1 MAFDGIM
8 MTMVRREMSAA
19 LIGSRVSQIYQPA
32 RDELIFSFRTAEGTK
47 KVLIRLTDSP
57 RIHIS
62 SVSVENPPV
71 PPMLCM
77 LLRKRLGGARLC
89 DITQP
94 GNERVLCLHFEALN
108 EIGDREQLRLYIE
121 IMGRYSNAV
130 LTDGEDR
137 VIDTVRRIDFSV
149 SEERVLLPKLP
160 YELPAMQDKLC
171 IEECETDEICARI
184 GERGGD
190 DRAVLNTIQG
200 ISPMIARELVYRAQS
215 GGMGTQ
221 VEALKR
227 MVEQGR
233 GEPTLVYKADGAPMD
248 FCFMDIRQYEGA
260 LSVSRFES
268 YGALLDS
275 FFGDRDRIARMRT
288 KSADISRLL
297 SNTVDRLS
305 RKINLQRADLK
316 KCADREQLRIKGDLL
331 QANLY
336 RIERGA
342 SAVTVENF
350 YAEDNAP
357 MTIALNPTITP
368 AMNAQRFYKEY
379 NKAKTREAMLTQQI
393 EKATEELSYIESV
406 QDALARCESEAELS
420 AIRAEL
426 REQGYLRAQKGTT
439 KRKDKPLPP
448 IGYQSSDG
456 FRILVG
462 RNNKQNDQL
471 TLRTA
476 DKNDLWL
483 HTKGIHGTHVII
495 CAEGREIP
503 DSTVLEAARI
513 AAAHSKGR
521 DSAQVPVDYTR
532 VKNVSKPAGALP
544 GKVIYVSYKTVYVK
558 PFSQEESAR
567 LRADK

>member
-8 MTMVRREMSAA
+8 MTMVRREMSDA

-32 RDELIFSFRTAEGTK
+32 RDELVFAFRTREGSR
-47 KVLIRLTDSP
+47 KVLVRLSDGP
-57 RIHIS
+57 RVHIS
-62 SVSVENPPV
+62 SCSIENPPV

-77 LLRKRLGGARLC
+77 LLRKRLGGARLE

-94 GNERVLCLHFEALN
+94 QNERVLCLHFEAVN
-108 EIGDREQLRLYIE
+108 EIGDREKLKLYIE

-137 VIDTVRRIDFSV
+137 VIDTVKRIDFSE
-149 SEERVLLPKLP
+149 SEQRVLLPKLP
-160 YELPAMQDKLC
+160 YELPQMQDKLW
-171 IEECETDEICARI
+171 IEESSVDAICERI
-184 GERGGD
+184 EVTGGD
-190 DRAVLNTIQG
+190 DRAVLHTIQG
-200 ISPMIARELVYRAQS
+200 VSPMIAREIVYRAADSNMQ
-215 GGMGTQ
+215 TQ
-221 VEALKR
+221 VSWLKAL
-227 MVEQGR
+227 VEEGV
-233 GEPTLVYKADGAPMD
+233 GEPTLVYKADGSPMD

-260 LSVSRFES
+260 LPVKRFDS
-268 YGALLDS
+268 YSELLDT
-275 FFGDRDRIARMRT
+275 FFSDRDRIARMRA
-288 KSADISRLL
+288 KSNDLNKLL
-297 SNTVDRLS
+297 SNTIDRLS

-336 RIERGA
+336 RIERG
-342 SAVTVENF
+342 STAVTVDNF

-357 MTIALNPTITP
+357 MTITLNPTISP

-379 NKAKTREAMLTQQI
+379 NKAKTRETMLTQQI
-393 EKATEELSYIESV
+393 EKATAELSYIESV
-406 QDALARCESEAELS
+406 QDMLSRCETEAELA

-426 REQGYLRAQKGTT
+426 REEGYLKAQKNTA

-448 IGYQSSDG
+448 IEYKSADG

-471 TLRTA
+471 TLHTA
-476 DKNDLWL
+476 QKNDMWL
-483 HTKGIHGTHVII
+483 HTKNIHGTHVII

-503 DSTVLEAARI
+503 DSTILEAAQI

-532 VKNVSKPAGALP
+532 VKNVNKPNGALP
-544 GKVIYVSYKTVYVK
+544 GKVIYVNYNTVYVTPK
-558 PFSQEESAR
+558 KLDR
-567 LRADK
+567 

>member
-8 MTMVRREMSAA
+8 MTMVRREMSEA
-19 LIGSRVSQIYQPA
+19 LADARISQIYQPA
-32 RDELIFSFRTAEGTK
+32 RDELVFSFRTQNGIK
-47 KVLIRLTDSP
+47 KVLLKLSDSP
-57 RIHIS
+57 RIHITTAS
-62 SVSVENPPV
+62 IENPPV

-77 LLRKRLGGARLC
+77 LLRKRLGGAKLTGIR
-89 DITQP
+89 QP
-94 GNERVLCLHFEALN
+94 KNERVLCLCFEAIN
-108 EIGDREQLRLYIE
+108 EIGDREALRLYVE

-130 LTDGEDR
+130 LTDGEDK
-137 VIDTVRRIDFSV
+137 VIDSVKRIDFSS

-160 YELPAMQDKLC
+160 YELPSMQDKLC
-171 IEECETDEICARI
+171 VEECDIDTICERI
-184 GERGGD
+184 EALGSD

-200 ISPMIARELVYRAQS
+200 ISPIIARELVYRAEQS
-215 GGMGTQ
+215 DIRTQ
-221 VEALKR
+221 IEYLKKT
-227 MVEQGR
+227 VGQSR
-233 GEPTLVYKADGAPMD
+233 GEPTLVYKKDGSPMD

-260 LSVSRFES
+260 LEVRHYDT
-268 YGALLDS
+268 YGELLDT
-275 FFGDRDRIARMRT
+275 FFSDRDSIARMKAKSSDLNKLLANSVDRIA
-288 KSADISRLL
+288 
-297 SNTVDRLS
+297 

-336 RIERGA
+336 RIERGS
-342 SAVTVENF
+342 SAVTVENY

-357 MTIALNPTITP
+357 MTIRLDPKISP

-379 NKAKTREAMLTQQI
+379 NKAKTREIMLTQQI
-393 EKATEELSYIESV
+393 EKAAAELSYLESV
-406 QDALARCESEAELS
+406 QDMLSRCATEAELS

-426 REQGYLRAQKGTT
+426 REQGYIKAQKGGV

-448 IGYQSSDG
+448 IEYTSSDG
-456 FRILVG
+456 FRIMVG

-476 DKNDLWL
+476 NKNDMWL

-495 CAEGREIP
+495 VSDGREIT
-503 DSTVLEAARI
+503 DTAIREAAQI

-532 VKNVSKPAGALP
+532 VKNVSKPNGALP
-544 GKVIYVSYKTVYVK
+544 GKVIYVNYNTVYVTPK
-558 PFSQEESAR
+558 ISEG
-567 LRADK
+567 